1 MTNQIKN
8 VVGIAKGKPA
18 KKSTARK
25 PAARKSTA
33 RKPAAKKP
41 EPVLSPEEQR
51 DIKAKAKVTELLQD
65 VDLSLDKKDELLELD
80 EIPKVPIV
88 ETQNV
93 EWLEEQLVLQA
104 EKIKSLELQL
114 GENGGGTSIVVDN
127 KIKKAVIDLFDEL
140 QTNYLKM
147 GVNPQS
153 QIGNFR
159 IYCPGFLN
167 RLIKFF
173 PFLEEFKKY

>member
-1 MTNQIKN
+1 MTNQRKG
-8 VVGIAKGKPA
+8 VVGLAKSKTT
-18 KKSTARK
+18 KKSTAKK
-25 PAARKSTA
+25 PVRRKST
-33 RKPAAKKP
+33 AKKP
-41 EPVLSPEEQR
+41 EPVLTPEEQR
-51 DIKAKAKVTELLQD
+51 DIKAKAKVSELLQD

-80 EIPKVPIV
+80 ETPEAPVV
-88 ETQNV
+88 GTQNV

>member
-1 MTNQIKN
+1 MTNQRKG
-8 VVGIAKGKPA
+8 VVGLAKSKTT
-18 KKSTARK
+18 KKSTAKK
-25 PAARKSTA
+25 PVRRKST
-33 RKPAAKKP
+33 AKKP
-41 EPVLSPEEQR
+41 EPVLTPEEQR
-51 DIKAKAKVTELLQD
+51 DIKAKAKVSELLQD

-80 EIPKVPIV
+80 ETPEAPVV
-88 ETQNV
+88 GTQNV

-140 QTNYLKM
+140 QINYLKM